1 MVPLLLIVLLSVS
14 GSASAACGDV
24 SDIDLHPC
32 GTVSTHQHPIS
43 FTLLFRSRTTTLTYC
58 CQATAAP
65 LPVLP
70 CFTRP
75 SPARSPVLARRL
87 ALVLWL
93 PISLR
98 QLSLAPPL
106 TSHTPR
112 PLTETLFY
120 VRTPPF
126 FPIPPRQQK
135 CTQNN
140 FLSTSDELCAFCYP
154 VGKGKASC
162 TSVTVANYN
171 HPCGKPADASSPPHQ
186 YSYGIAG
193 ECDCATGIA
202 QTGQCAA
209 CANAKHPGCVW
220 VESGTQDITVDVPVL
235 GKFTVTRWTNQTCK
249 STNTLIESKLYSV
262 TNSFG
267 TQLLGMKFKDTNT
280 EWYWE
285 QCTIPGIWFAVVA
298 FGALLAALVVACACL
313 CCCIRRMRG
322 NGGGTQYSTNTYY
335 VSN

>member
-1 MVPLLLIVLLSVS
+1 MWHCEYTPAPNLLPLYSTLHSQTLPALIFL
-14 GSASAACGDV
+14 
-24 SDIDLHPC
+24 
-32 GTVSTHQHPIS
+32 
-43 FTLLFRSRTTTLTYC
+43 
-58 CQATAAP
+58 
-65 LPVLP
+65 LPVH
-70 CFTRP
+70 
-75 SPARSPVLARRL
+75 ARRL
-87 ALVLWL
+87 ALIHYLLISFRRPRATPLW
-93 PISLR
+93 PHTHST
-98 QLSLAPPL
+98 LAPHSPHARSADCTL
-106 TSHTPR
+106 LRPYPALLPTSHNNHNNN
-112 PLTETLFY
+112 
-120 VRTPPF
+120 
-126 FPIPPRQQK
+126 IK

-154 VGKGKASC
+154 VGKKKASC
-162 TSVTVANYN
+162 TSVTVANY
-171 HPCGKPADASSPPHQ
+171 HDPCGKPADASSPPYQ

-220 VESGTQDITVDVPVL
+220 VESGTQDITVDVGPAAFHAT
-235 GKFTVTRWTNQTCK
+235 FTVSRWTNQTCK

-262 TNSFG
+262 TNSLG